1 MTGIGSLLKHQV
13 AVLLLAIMVPMFA
26 YGLDNPDK
34 PDLVASFQSRAEP
47 YKERIRNKSETTQQ
61 YRKAYS
67 DYRVFLEKELES
79 SYQKLIQALPD
90 SRTKSFKRS
99 QKQWAAFQDSEFRF
113 IDDNWSHTS
122 FGSSSVISRGGYK
135 TQVLENRIILILQY
149 LQNY

>member
-99 QKQWAAFQDSEFRF
+99 QKQWAAFQ
-113 IDDNWSHTS
+113 
-122 FGSSSVISRGGYK
+122 
-135 TQVLENRIILILQY
+135 
-149 LQNY
+149 